1 MQEKLWKVMLVYSIL
16 FSAAAMYVMLYFSAT
31 KTIVIAEE
39 TTPGHIESEV
49 QGDKMIES
57 PLFFR
62 EEGAEEGIRVPLPPE
77 IRADDIVIE
86 NRYIEHGIYIILT
99 GSYRDFYVNNVL
111 IGKDPKVI
119 GGTVGEEAGVTRLQL
134 QLTEP
139 CEQEYIFENGMLYL
153 TFTSP
158 GNLYDKILVL
168 DITGGS
174 SAGNGKGDVLEADI
188 ILELSEKITEKLKD
202 SDIHVYCTRT
212 DDREVTEEEKIKFVN
227 DLQADMLISIRTVA
241 KENSDSVA
249 GIQAVYNRTYFIPY
263 FGNTELADMLVR
275 YACVTSGCVA
285 NGLYEAESDDI
296 LLQRMQIP
304 AAAIVVDC
312 LTNKKE
318 VQLLSSEEHKEKLA
332 EGIAEGIVAAFA
344 EKDKSH

>member
-174 SAGNGKGDVLEADI
+174 GAGNGKGDVLEADI

-212 DDREVTEEEKIKFVN
+212 DDREVTV
-227 DLQADMLISIRTVA
+227 
-241 KENSDSVA
+241 
-249 GIQAVYNRTYFIPY
+249 
-263 FGNTELADMLVR
+263 
-275 YACVTSGCVA
+275 
-285 NGLYEAESDDI
+285 
-296 LLQRMQIP
+296 
-304 AAAIVVDC
+304 
-312 LTNKKE
+312 
-318 VQLLSSEEHKEKLA
+318 
-332 EGIAEGIVAAFA
+332 
-344 EKDKSH
+344 